1 MIDRR
6 IVSGANEHP
15 PLEVKTMS
23 RKVVSA
29 VLVAFFVLGAAAI
42 PSIAAEPVK
51 DDDGVQFASRP
62 LARLI
67 MGHIGR
73 FLVLRSELNI
83 TDEQKNKIVG
93 EIKSHKDEIR
103 PIAKEIFEK
112 RQALR
117 DAVLNKPGDQQAI
130 VAAANDLGKAIG
142 NAAMLASKVI
152 AKVKP
157 MLTSE
162 QQEQIKNFRVSN
174 DKATAEW
181 ISQIGQ

>member
-1 MIDRR
+1 
-6 IVSGANEHP
+6 
-15 PLEVKTMS
+15 MS

-29 VLVAFFVLGAAAI
+29 VMVAILVLGAVAV

-51 DDDGVQFASRP
+51 DDGGPQLAGRP

-67 MGHIGR
+67 MGNIGR

-83 TDEQKNKIVG
+83 TDDQRNKIAG

-103 PIAKEIFEK
+103 PIAKEVFEK

-130 VAAANDLGKAIG
+130 MAAANDLGKAIG

-162 QQEQIKNFRVSN
+162 QQERIKNFRMSN
-174 DKATAEW
+174 DKAAAEW